1 MKLPA
6 LISFFRTG
14 GSFAEFCQLHGLDQ
28 ASEVIEIY
36 AKAPASADSELGF
49 FPVEATGGKIE
60 FQSQGVTYT
69 CLFDFFYFLDVMEEA
84 RHQEKTS
91 DAELA
96 QRLWRYAVDDA

>member
-6 LISFFRTG
+6 LISFFRSG
-14 GSFAEFCQLHGLDQ
+14 GSFADFCQLHGLDQ
-28 ASEVIEIY
+28 TSEVIEIY
-36 AKAPASADSELGF
+36 AKAPASAGSELGF
-49 FPVEATGGKIE
+49 FPIEATGGKIE

-69 CLFDFFYFLDVMEEA
+69 CLFDFFYFLDVIEEV
-84 RHQEKTS
+84 RHQEGMS